1 MKRRALGKGLEAL
14 LPTAAPTA
22 TNLIELDVHQIRSN
36 PYQPRHQFDSEK
48 LEDLAASILENGV
61 IQPVVVR
68 PAQEGY
74 ELVAGERRWRAAQ
87 KAGLARIPAIVQD
100 VSNRRLVELALVENI
115 QRDDLSP
122 IEEAQAYQ
130 LLTEEFGLTQ
140 EEIAR
145 RVGRSRSAVTNL
157 LRLLRLPRAIQQAV
171 LSRQISMGHAR
182 ALLPLSAAQQ
192 TRLAQEVARRGL
204 SVREVERRVQ
214 HLMNPAPPRPARR
227 DDPHLTAAE
236 NHLEER
242 WNTRVEIRRRGATG
256 QIRLHFH
263 TDQELER
270 LYQGLLGELD

>member
-14 LPTAAPTA
+14 LPTATPADTS
-22 TNLIELDVHQIRSN
+22 LIELDLHQIRPN
-36 PYQPRHQFDSEK
+36 PYQPRLQFDAEK
-48 LEDLAASILENGV
+48 LEGLAASISENGV
-61 IQPVVVR
+61 IQPVVAR

-87 KAGLARIPAIVQD
+87 KAGLARIPAIIQD
-100 VSNRRLVELALVENI
+100 VSNRHLVELALVENI

-130 LLTEEFGLTQ
+130 LLVEEFGLTQ

-157 LRLLRLPRAIQQAV
+157 LRLLRLPRVVQQAV

-192 TRLAQEVARRGL
+192 TRLAQEVAQRGL
-204 SVREVERRVQ
+204 SVREVERRAQ
-214 HLMNPAPPRPARR
+214 RLMNPPPPVPAQR
-227 DDPHLTAAE
+227 DDPHLAAAE
-236 NHLEER
+236 NRLEEH
-242 WNTRVEIRRRGATG
+242 WSTRVEIRRKGASG

-263 TDQELER
+263 SEQELER
-270 LYQGLLGELD
+270 LYRGLLREPD